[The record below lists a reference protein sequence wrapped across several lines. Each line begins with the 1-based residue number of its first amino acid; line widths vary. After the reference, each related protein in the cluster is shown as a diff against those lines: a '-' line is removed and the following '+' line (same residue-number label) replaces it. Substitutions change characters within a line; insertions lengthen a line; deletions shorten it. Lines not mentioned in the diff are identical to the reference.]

1 MASNNH
7 RREQT
12 GLLLTCLFLWELSV
26 GVMAVTMSV
35 NGDRSFTLFLASQ
48 AGWVF
53 LLALGIGA
61 LATVMIVRQYVASRR
76 EGSSHFRLTMAMN
89 VMMVVLVL
97 LTGEVTVR
105 LGITTVRD
113 GEEWR
118 SRVLLPRNWEQVASF
133 YRQLLGSGGGRRLS
147 YLTYDD
153 VMGWT
158 LGPNRMSANGLYY
171 SSAEGIRAP
180 REGVSF
186 AKTSAKTR
194 IALVG
199 DSFTF
204 GDNVPYE
211 ASWGYLLEKALGP
224 EFEVLNFGV
233 SGYAVDQAYLRYEK
247 DVRPWHPKLVIFGFI
262 SDDVE
267 RSMRLYHSAM
277 TSRGGWGEFPF
288 AKPRFVLRDG
298 ALTRLN
304 VPPLTPDALYSKG
317 SIAELPALEYDRG
330 YRPGDWQ
337 VSWMH
342 RSYLARVILTLLPHR
357 ETVSPDVSDE
367 ALLSVNAAILQA
379 FIKLAQSEGST
390 PLLVYFPENNAELE
404 GPLSPLPMGRQVL
417 QKSGISYADPTSC
430 VQSVPSAERF
440 VPGGWHYSPESNAQ
454 VARCLSIAV
463 REALALP
470 PADKARLGPPRT
482 QWNRDAVGCLSHRTT
497 APHALHRSGRQVVAH
512 TRCA

>member
-1 MASNNH
+1 MTPNNH
-7 RREQT
+7 PREQT
-12 GLLLTCLFLWELSV
+12 GLLLTCLFLWELSIA
-26 GVMAVTMSV
+26 VMAVAISM
-35 NGDRSFTLFLASQ
+35 NGDRSWALFITSQ

-53 LLALGIGA
+53 LLALGIGGLTTA
-61 LATVMIVRQYVASRR
+61 AIIRQYVTSRR
-76 EGSSHFRLTMAMN
+76 VGSSHFRLTVTMN
-89 VMMVVLVL
+89 LIMVLVVL

-105 LGITTVRD
+105 LGTTIVRD

-118 SRVLLPRNWEQVASF
+118 WRVLLPRNWEQVAAF
-133 YRQLLGSGGGRRLS
+133 YRQLLTSGGGRRLS

-158 LGPNRMSANGLYY
+158 LGPNRKSANGLYY
-171 SSAEGIRAP
+171 SSAEGIRAS

-186 AKTSAKTR
+186 AKASAKTR

-211 ASWGYLLEKALGP
+211 ESWGYLLEKALGP

-277 TSRGGWGEFPF
+277 TSREGWSEFPF
-288 AKPRFVLRDG
+288 AKPRFILREG
-298 ALTRLN
+298 TLTRLN
-304 VPPLTPDALYSKG
+304 VPPLTPEALYSKK
-317 SIAELPALEYDRG
+317 SIDELPALQYDRG

-342 RSYLARVILTLLPHR
+342 RSYLARVLLTLLPHW
-357 ETVSPDVSDE
+357 ETVSLDISDE

-379 FIKLAQSEGST
+379 FIKSAQSEGSI
-390 PLLVYFPENNAELE
+390 PLVVYFPENNAELE

-417 QKSGISYADPTSC
+417 QKAGTSYADPTSC
-430 VQSVPSAERF
+430 VQSVPPAERF
-440 VPGGWHYSPESNAQ
+440 IQGGWHYSPQSNAQ
-454 VARCLSIAV
+454 VARCLRNAV
-463 REALALP
+463 REALAL
-470 PADKARLGPPRT
+470 
-482 QWNRDAVGCLSHRTT
+482 S
-497 APHALHRSGRQVVAH
+497 PH
-512 TRCA
+512 

>member
-1 MASNNH
+1 MASTRDYN
-7 RREQT
+7 EQT
-12 GLLLTCLFLWELSV
+12 GLLLTCLFLWEVSI
-26 GVMAVTMSV
+26 GVIAVAMFV
-35 NGDRSFTLFLASQ
+35 NGDRPLTLFFTSQ
-48 AGWVF
+48 TGVIV
-53 LLALGIGA
+53 LLAVGIIG
-61 LATVMIVRQYVASRR
+61 LTTVMIVRRYVTSRR
-76 EGSSHFRLTMAMN
+76 AGSSHFRFTVIMN
-89 VMMVVLVL
+89 VMMVLVLL

-105 LGITTVRD
+105 LGTTTVRV

-118 SRVLLPRNWEQVASF
+118 WRVLLPRNWEQVAGF

-158 LGPNRMSANGLYY
+158 LGSNRKSANGLYY

-180 REGVSF
+180 GEGVSF

-204 GDNVPYE
+204 GDNVAYE
-211 ASWGYLLEKALGP
+211 ESWGYLLEKALGP

-267 RSMRLYHSAM
+267 RSMRLYHSVM
-277 TSRGGWGEFPF
+277 TNRAGWGEFPF
-288 AKPRFVLRDG
+288 AKPRFVLREG
-298 ALTRLN
+298 VLTRLN
-304 VPPLTPDALYSKG
+304 VPPLTPEALYSKG
-317 SIAELPALEYDRG
+317 SITELPALEYDRG
-330 YRPGDWQ
+330 YRPSDWQ
-337 VSWMH
+337 VSWLY
-342 RSYLARVILTLLPHR
+342 RSYLVRAIVTLLPHR

-379 FIKLAQSEGST
+379 FMQSAKSDGSI
-390 PLLVYFPENNAELE
+390 PLVVYFPESNAEIA
-404 GPLSPLPMGRQVL
+404 GPPSLLPMGRQVL

-430 VQSVPSAERF
+430 VQSVPPAERF
-440 VPGGWHYSPESNAQ
+440 VPGGWHYSPRSNAQ
-454 VARCLSIAV
+454 VARCLSVAV

-470 PADKARLGPPRT
+470 
-482 QWNRDAVGCLSHRTT
+482 SH
-497 APHALHRSGRQVVAH
+497 
-512 TRCA
+512 

>member
-1 MASNNH
+1 MVTNSH
-7 RREQT
+7 HDKET
-12 GLLLTCLFLWELSV
+12 GLLLTSLFLWELSM
-26 GVMAVTMSV
+26 GIMAVTISM
-35 NGDRSFTLFLASQ
+35 NWDRPFTLFFASQ
-48 AGWVF
+48 AGVIV
-53 LLALGIGA
+53 LLAVGIIG
-61 LATVMIVRQYVASRR
+61 LTTVMIVRRYVTSRR
-76 EGSSHFRLTMAMN
+76 AGSSHFRFTVIMN
-89 VMMVVLVL
+89 VMMVLVLL

-105 LGITTVRD
+105 LGTTTVRV

-118 SRVLLPRNWEQVASF
+118 WRVLLPRNWEQVAGF

-158 LGPNRMSANGLYY
+158 LGSNRKSANGLYY

-180 REGVSF
+180 GEGVSF

-204 GDNVPYE
+204 GDNVAYE
-211 ASWGYLLEKALGP
+211 ESWGYLLEKALGP

-342 RSYLARVILTLLPHR
+342 RSYLARVLLTLLPHW
-357 ETVSPDVSDE
+357 ETVSLDISDE

-379 FIKLAQSEGST
+379 FIKSAQSEGSI
-390 PLLVYFPENNAELE
+390 PLVVYFPENNAELE

-430 VQSVPSAERF
+430 VQSVPPAERF
-440 VPGGWHYSPESNAQ
+440 VPGGWHYSPRSNAQ
-454 VARCLSIAV
+454 VARCLSVAV

-470 PADKARLGPPRT
+470 
-482 QWNRDAVGCLSHRTT
+482 SH
-497 APHALHRSGRQVVAH
+497 
-512 TRCA
+512 